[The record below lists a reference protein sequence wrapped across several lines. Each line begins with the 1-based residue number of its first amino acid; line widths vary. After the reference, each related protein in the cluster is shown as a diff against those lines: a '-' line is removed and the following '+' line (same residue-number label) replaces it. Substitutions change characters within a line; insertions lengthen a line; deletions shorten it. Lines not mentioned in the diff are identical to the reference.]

1 MTIFW
6 ILAAG
11 LASLAVLFAVAPL
24 LQASSQQPRDQ
35 QGSTD
40 TEAEQALLNLELFK
54 QQLAE
59 LDADLSSGKLDQTV
73 YEAARRDLE
82 RELLHDL
89 GDRDPLTAAASVTAT
104 QRRYRLPGPRLTA
117 LGLLL
122 VVPLAAWALYEVIG
136 SQAIIPQLEQLAA
149 SGESAAGRGGGQA
162 ELPPLE
168 ELVARLEERLEQE
181 PGDAEGW
188 MMLGRTYFA
197 TGDREQAQA
206 ALAKAYELLP
216 TDAMIVLAYAESIAT
231 NNDNQ
236 LEGRPAELI
245 SEALELEPN
254 NATARWLAAMVAFQ
268 RGQFQSAA
276 TTWGKL
282 LEQVEPDSEDA
293 TELRT
298 LISEAEQRAGLPDEA
313 QRLAQADGPSAAS
326 TSPAETT
333 EATLQNG
340 DGDRAQDQTPT
351 EQASANVST
360 AQASNNATQSDP
372 AQETSNAEP
381 TATSAANTTTASSA
395 NPSANASDGA
405 DATEATGKVPNDA
418 AQPGVQVGVALAA
431 ELSGRLPPSTPVF
444 IYAKAAAGPP
454 MPLAVQRA
462 TLGDLPVQVRLD
474 DSMAMM
480 PTMQLSN
487 FPQIIV
493 GARVSPSGQAMP
505 RPGDLQGETGP
516 INSTGSDPVQVRI
529 DQVLR

>member
-1 MTIFW
+1 MIIFW

-11 LASLAVLFAVAPL
+11 LAGLAVLFAVAPL
-24 LQASSQQPRDQ
+24 LTPAPTAQDAPDSD
-35 QGSTD
+35 D
-40 TEAEQALLNLELFK
+40 TEADQALLNLELFK
-54 QQLAE
+54 QQLTE

-89 GDRDPLTAAASVTAT
+89 GDRDPLTAARSIDAK
-104 QRRYRLPGPRLTA
+104 QRRYRLPGPRPTA
-117 LGLLL
+117 LALLL
-122 VVPLAAWALYEVIG
+122 VVPLAAWVLYGLIG
-136 SQAIIPQLEQLAA
+136 SQALIPQLEQLAA
-149 SGESAAGRGGGQA
+149 SGGAGSSGGHGGGQA

-168 ELVARLEERLEQE
+168 ELVARLEQRLEQE
-181 PGDAEGW
+181 PGNAEGW

-197 TGDREQAQA
+197 TGDRKRAQA
-206 ALAKAYELLP
+206 ALAQAYKLLP
-216 TDAMIVLAYAESIAT
+216 TDPLIVLAYAESIAT

-245 SEALELEPN
+245 SEALALEPN

-276 TTWGKL
+276 TTWRNL
-282 LEQVEPDSEDA
+282 LEQLDPESEDA
-293 TELRT
+293 AELRN
-298 LISEAEQRAGLPDEA
+298 LISEAEQRAGLPDAA
-313 QRLAQADGPSAAS
+313 QQIAQAGGVSVPVTAA
-326 TSPAETT
+326 AE
-333 EATLQNG
+333 AAG
-340 DGDRAQDQTPT
+340 D
-351 EQASANVST
+351 
-360 AQASNNATQSDP
+360 
-372 AQETSNAEP
+372 
-381 TATSAANTTTASSA
+381 
-395 NPSANASDGA
+395 NASDDASQGSPRQASSGDEVSQGSAAQVHNDPGNEPGNDPGPSNGPATSSQPSARASAGA
-405 DATEATGKVPNDA
+405 DAQDRPSDTPPEAI
-418 AQPGVQVGVALAA
+418 QPGVQVSVALAT
-431 ELSGRLPPSTPVF
+431 ELSGRLPPNTPVF

-480 PTMQLSN
+480 PAMQLSN

-516 INSTGSDPVQVRI
+516 VESTATEPVQVRI
-529 DQVLR
+529 NQVLR

>member
-11 LASLAVLFAVAPL
+11 LAGLAVLFAVAPL
-24 LQASSQQPRDQ
+24 LVPAQPPRDGQ
-35 QGSTD
+35 DSND
-40 TEAEQALLNLELFK
+40 PEAEQALLNLELFK

-59 LDADLSSGKLDQTV
+59 LDADLSSGKLDQTL

-89 GDRDPLTAAASVTAT
+89 GDRDPLTAARGLPPN
-104 QRRYRLPGPRLTA
+104 QRRYRLPGPGLTA

-122 VVPLAAWALYEVIG
+122 VVPLAAWALYGLIG
-136 SQAIIPQLEQLAA
+136 NQAIIPQLEQLAA
-149 SGESAAGRGGGQA
+149 SGGSGRGGHGGGQA

-168 ELVARLEERLEQE
+168 ELIARLEQRLEQQ
-181 PGDAEGW
+181 PGNAEGW

-197 TGDREQAQA
+197 TGDRERAESALAQA
-206 ALAKAYELLP
+206 YKLLP
-216 TDAMIVLAYAESIAT
+216 TDPLIVLAYAEAIAT

-282 LEQVEPDSEDA
+282 LEQVDPESEDA
-293 TELRT
+293 IELRN
-298 LISEAEQRAGLPDEA
+298 LISEAEQRAGLPAEA
-313 QRLAQADGPSAAS
+313 RQLAQADRASAPSP
-326 TSPAETT
+326 SPAAA
-333 EATLQNG
+333 EAARQ
-340 DGDRAQDQTPT
+340 DGAQEQTPT
-351 EQASANVST
+351 EQASASAIQASHHAVQSPPARETGNAEST
-360 AQASNNATQSDP
+360 AAL
-372 AQETSNAEP
+372 
-381 TATSAANTTTASSA
+381 AANTAAASSA
-395 NPSANASDGA
+395 NASAGA
-405 DATEATGKVPNDA
+405 DAAEATREAPNDG
-418 AQPGVQVGVALAA
+418 AQPGVQVSVALAA
-431 ELSGRLPPSTPVF
+431 ELSGRLPPNTPVF

-516 INSTGSDPVQVRI
+516 INSTATTEPVQIRI
-529 DQVLR
+529 DQMLR

>member
-11 LASLAVLFAVAPL
+11 LAGLAVLFAVAPL
-24 LQASSQQPRDQ
+24 LAPSQQPQDQ
-35 QGSTD
+35 PSSD
-40 TEAEQALLNLELFK
+40 DSDAEQARLNLELFK

-89 GDRDPLTAAASVTAT
+89 GDRDPLTAAASTDAK
-104 QRRYRLPGPRLTA
+104 QRRYQLPGPRRTA
-117 LGLLL
+117 LALLL
-122 VVPLAAWALYEVIG
+122 IVPLSAWALYGLIG
-136 SQAIIPQLEQLAA
+136 NQAIIPQLEQLAA
-149 SGESAAGRGGGQA
+149 SGGSGAGRAGGQ

-168 ELVARLEERLEQE
+168 ELVARLEQRLEQE

-197 TGDREQAQA
+197 TGDRQRAESALAQA
-206 ALAKAYELLP
+206 YKLLP
-216 TDAMIVLAYAESIAT
+216 TDPMIVLAYAESIAT

-245 SEALELEPN
+245 SEALALEPN

-268 RGQFQSAA
+268 RGQFRSAA
-276 TTWGKL
+276 TTWRKL
-282 LEQVEPDSEDA
+282 LEQADPDSEDA
-293 TELRT
+293 VELRS
-298 LISEAEQRAGLPDEA
+298 LIDEAEQRAGVPAEA
-313 QRLAQADGPSAAS
+313 QQLAQAAPVSAA
-326 TSPAETT
+326 A
-333 EATLQNG
+333 EATAGSAGQVA
-340 DGDRAQDQTPT
+340 AQDSAA
-351 EQASANVST
+351 ASKPKPGSEPESES
-360 AQASNNATQSDP
+360 AQGPKPEPDP
-372 AQETSNAEP
+372 A
-381 TATSAANTTTASSA
+381 ATN
-395 NPSANASDGA
+395 
-405 DATEATGKVPNDA
+405 
-418 AQPGVQVGVALAA
+418 PGVRVQVTLAS
-431 ELSGRLPPSTPVF
+431 ELSDRLPPSTPVF

-462 TLGDLPVQVRLD
+462 TLGDLPVEARLD

-480 PTMQLSN
+480 PTMQLSS

-516 INSTGSDPVQVRI
+516 INSTGSGPVQVRI